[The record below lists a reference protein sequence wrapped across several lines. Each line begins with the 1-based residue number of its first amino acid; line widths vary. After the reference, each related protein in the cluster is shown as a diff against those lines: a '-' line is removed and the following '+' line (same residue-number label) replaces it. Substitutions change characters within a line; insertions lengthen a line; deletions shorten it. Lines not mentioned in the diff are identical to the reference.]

1 MVTLHSV
8 ATALQKPRMKEKFYL
23 AISVQCNG
31 ELKLIVANIFTVIC
45 STTFHK
51 VAKVNQWS
59 L

>member
-51 VAKVNQWS
+51 VAKVNQ
-59 L
+59 